1 MVEISY
7 ESDSNLDSSD
17 VIDDGVEKNGQNST
31 QSEQIH
37 RSSIIQL
44 DDKTIGLIAA
54 GEVVERPA
62 QVVKELLENSVDAG
76 STSLTIE
83 IERGGFDLISIS
95 DDGHGIP
102 ESELQLA
109 VTRHATSKLSDAK
122 DLAAIGTL
130 GFRGEALASIG
141 AVSQLRVASRPAG
154 KEGRSILVSDGEVG
168 NSEPEGMATG
178 TRIEVRNLFANQ
190 PARLAFQR
198 RAATETAKVVDVVV
212 SHALC
217 TPNVSY
223 RLTVDGRPILETP
236 KTEDMRDR
244 LYDLLGASSEK
255 MIELSASK
263 TDAEAPGEE
272 RWGGWISPPDIS
284 RGKSDDVHIIING
297 RPVASQPFLQ
307 SIRRGYHT
315 RLMVGRHPVAVLM
328 LELPADEVDVNVH
341 PTKREVR
348 LRNSWRVLE
357 RLERAIKHTLKQVAT
372 GEAPTRDFPLGAVD
386 GGKKQAPLPAP
397 SSSEIPTWAKPA
409 KRVESTVQTSF
420 YQGAKTEAKP
430 AEKPRP
436 TSTSPDLQETL
447 PGLEKTP
454 TAPALSSAERELHR
468 HSKAGESVSPL
479 DEPKAENNSEIVTD
493 VPQMEPL
500 AQFADSYILAQG
512 EGCLYV
518 VDQHALHER
527 VRYERLRN
535 SMANWGA
542 QPLIEPIILDFSA
555 VQKAV
560 VQASEGRL
568 EELGFQFQEV
578 DGEQTLTSVPAMLA
592 GDNRLQGFLID
603 LIAELQ
609 ESGVAGPLNVA
620 ENLADEIA
628 FMKSCRGAVKAN
640 QTLSIAEM
648 RRLLKDMET
657 IENPWACVHGRP
669 TVMKLDVN
677 TLDHHFGRHG

>member
-1 MVEISY
+1 MVGGMKMVISEEITPPTI
-7 ESDSNLDSSD
+7 
-17 VIDDGVEKNGQNST
+17 V
-31 QSEQIH
+31 
-37 RSSIIQL
+37 QL

-76 STSLTIE
+76 ATRVNLE
-83 IERGGFDLISIS
+83 IQRGGFDLISVT
-95 DDGHGIP
+95 DNGHGIP
-102 ESELQLA
+102 ESELTLA
-109 VTRHATSKLSDAK
+109 VTRHATSKLTDAS

-141 AVSQLRVASRPAG
+141 AVSHLKVASRP
-154 KEGRSILVSDGEVG
+154 KSSEGRAIIVEDGDVHKA
-168 NSEPEGMATG
+168 EPEGMAEG
-178 TRIEVRNLFANQ
+178 TKIEVRNLFANQ

-198 RAATETAKVVDVVV
+198 RAATETAQVVDVVV

-217 TPNVSY
+217 NPQVSF
-223 RLTVDGRPILETP
+223 RLTVDGRAILETP
-236 KTEDMRDR
+236 ETEDMRDR

-255 MIELSASK
+255 MIPLTCSDVDS
-263 TDAEAPGEE
+263 EAPGEE
-272 RWGGWISPPDIS
+272 RWRGWISPPDIS

-297 RPVASQPFLQ
+297 RPVAAQPFLQ
-307 SIRRGYHT
+307 SIKRGYHT
-315 RLMVGRHPVAVLM
+315 RLMVGRHPVVVLI
-328 LELPADEVDVNVH
+328 LDLPADEVDVNVH

-357 RLERAIKHTLKQVAT
+357 RLERSIKHTLKQVPT
-372 GEAPTRDFPLGAVD
+372 GEAPTREFPLGAVD
-386 GGKKQAPLPAP
+386 GGKKQDPLPTP
-397 SSSEIPTWAKPA
+397 SSSEVPSWAKPSET
-409 KRVESTVQTSF
+409 VEPTVQTSF
-420 YQGAKTEAKP
+420 YQGAKSDAKTE
-430 AEKPRP
+430 EKPRP
-436 TSTSPDLQETL
+436 TSSSPVLQETL
-447 PGLEKTP
+447 PGLEEAP

-479 DEPKAENNSEIVTD
+479 DEPEIESKPEVVTD
-493 VPQMEPL
+493 VPAMEPL

-542 QPLIEPIILDFSA
+542 QPLIEPISLDLSA
-555 VQKAV
+555 VQSSV
-560 VQASEGRL
+560 VEVSRDRL
-568 EELGFQFQEV
+568 GDLGFEFT
-578 DGEQTLTSVPAMLA
+578 DGDEKLSLTSVPVMLA
-592 GDNRLQGFLID
+592 GDSRLQGFLID

-609 ESGVAGPLNVA
+609 ESGADGPLNVA

-640 QTLSIAEM
+640 QVLSIAEM
-648 RRLLKDMET
+648 RRLLADMPT

>member
-1 MVEISY
+1 MVGGVTMVISEEITPPTI
-7 ESDSNLDSSD
+7 
-17 VIDDGVEKNGQNST
+17 V
-31 QSEQIH
+31 
-37 RSSIIQL
+37 QL

-76 STSLTIE
+76 ATRINIE
-83 IERGGFDLISIS
+83 IQRGGFDLISVT
-95 DDGHGIP
+95 DNGHGIP
-102 ESELQLA
+102 ESELILA
-109 VTRHATSKLSDAK
+109 VTRHATSKLTDAS

-141 AVSQLRVASRPAG
+141 AVSHLKVASRPESS
-154 KEGRSILVSDGEVG
+154 EGRAIVVEDGDVHAA
-168 NSEPEGMATG
+168 EPEGMANG
-178 TRIEVRNLFANQ
+178 TKIEVRNLFVNQ

-198 RAATETAKVVDVVV
+198 RAATETAQVVDVVV

-217 TPNVSY
+217 NPQVSF
-223 RLTVDGRPILETP
+223 RLTVDGRAILETP
-236 KTEDMRDR
+236 ETEDMRDR

-255 MIELSASK
+255 MISLTCSDV
-263 TDAEAPGEE
+263 DAEAPGEE
-272 RWGGWISPPDIS
+272 RWRGWISPPDIS

-297 RPVASQPFLQ
+297 RPVAAQPFLQ
-307 SIRRGYHT
+307 SIKRGYHT
-315 RLMVGRHPVAVLM
+315 RLMVGRHPVVVL
-328 LELPADEVDVNVH
+328 LLDLPTDEVDVNVH

-357 RLERAIKHTLKQVAT
+357 RLERAIKHTLKQVPT
-372 GEAPTRDFPLGAVD
+372 GEAPTREFPLGAVD
-386 GGKKQAPLPAP
+386 GGKKQAPVTTSVSSEAP
-397 SSSEIPTWAKPA
+397 SWANPPA
-409 KRVESTVQTSF
+409 RVEPTMQTSF
-420 YQGAKTEAKP
+420 YQGAKTDSKQAD
-430 AEKPRP
+430 KPRP
-436 TSTSPDLQETL
+436 TSSSPVLQETL
-447 PGLEKTP
+447 PGLEEAP
-454 TAPALSSAERELHR
+454 VSPALSSAERELHR
-468 HSKAGESVSPL
+468 HSKAGEAVSPL
-479 DEPKAENNSEIVTD
+479 DEPEIETKPEVVTD
-493 VPQMEPL
+493 VPVMEPL

-527 VRYERLRN
+527 IRYERLRN

-542 QPLIEPIILDFSA
+542 QPLIEPIHLDLSA
-555 VQKAV
+555 VQSSV
-560 VQASEGRL
+560 VEASRDRL
-568 EELGFQFQEV
+568 GELGFEFTEG
-578 DGEQTLTSVPAMLA
+578 GEKLALTSVPVMLA
-592 GDNRLQGFLID
+592 GDSRLQGFLID

-609 ESGVAGPLNVA
+609 ESGEAGPLNVA

-640 QTLSIAEM
+640 QVLSIAEM
-648 RRLLKDMET
+648 RRLLADMST

>member
-1 MVEISY
+1 MVGGVKMVISEEITPPTI
-7 ESDSNLDSSD
+7 
-17 VIDDGVEKNGQNST
+17 V
-31 QSEQIH
+31 
-37 RSSIIQL
+37 QL

-76 STSLTIE
+76 ATRVNIE
-83 IERGGFDLISIS
+83 IQRGGFDLISVT
-95 DDGHGIP
+95 DNGHGIP
-102 ESELQLA
+102 ESELILA
-109 VTRHATSKLSDAK
+109 VTRHATSKLTDAS

-141 AVSQLRVASRPAG
+141 AVSHLKVASRPESS
-154 KEGRSILVSDGEVG
+154 EGRAIVVEDGDVHQAK
-168 NSEPEGMATG
+168 PEGMANG
-178 TRIEVRNLFANQ
+178 TKIEVGNLFANQ

-198 RAATETAKVVDVVV
+198 RAATETAQVVDVVV

-217 TPNVSY
+217 NPQVSF

-236 KTEDMRDR
+236 ETEDMRDR

-255 MIELSASK
+255 MIPLTCSDVDS
-263 TDAEAPGEE
+263 EAPGEE
-272 RWGGWISPPDIS
+272 RWRGWISPPDIS

-297 RPVASQPFLQ
+297 RPVAAQPFLQ
-307 SIRRGYHT
+307 SIKRGYHT
-315 RLMVGRHPVAVLM
+315 RLMVGRHPVVVL
-328 LELPADEVDVNVH
+328 LLDLPPDEVDVNVH

-357 RLERAIKHTLKQVAT
+357 RLERAIKHTLKQVPT
-372 GEAPTRDFPLGAVD
+372 GEAPTREFPLGAVD
-386 GGKKQAPLPAP
+386 GGKEQAVAPTP
-397 SSSEIPTWAKPA
+397 SSSEIPSWAKP
-409 KRVESTVQTSF
+409 RVSSIANLANPTTQADSPAQTSF
-420 YQGAKTEAKP
+420 YQGAKSDSKQAD
-430 AEKPRP
+430 KPRP
-436 TSTSPDLQETL
+436 TSSSPVLQETL
-447 PGLEKTP
+447 PGLSDAP

-468 HSKAGESVSPL
+468 HSKAGEAVSPL
-479 DEPKAENNSEIVTD
+479 DEPEIETKPEVVTD
-493 VPQMEPL
+493 VPTMEPL

-542 QPLIEPIILDFSA
+542 QPLIEQISLDLSA
-555 VQKAV
+555 VQSSV
-560 VQASEGRL
+560 VEASRDRL
-568 EELGFQFQEV
+568 GELGFEFTEG
-578 DGEQTLTSVPAMLA
+578 GEKLALTSVPVMLA
-592 GDNRLQGFLID
+592 GDARLHGFLID
-603 LIAELQ
+603 LIVELQ
-609 ESGVAGPLNVA
+609 ESGEAGPLNVA

-640 QTLSIAEM
+640 QVLSIAEM
-648 RRLLKDMET
+648 RRLLADMST

>member
-1 MVEISY
+1 MVGGVKMVISEEITPPTI
-7 ESDSNLDSSD
+7 
-17 VIDDGVEKNGQNST
+17 V
-31 QSEQIH
+31 
-37 RSSIIQL
+37 QL

-76 STSLTIE
+76 ATRINIE
-83 IERGGFDLISIS
+83 IQRGGFDLISVT
-95 DDGHGIP
+95 DNGHGIP
-102 ESELQLA
+102 ESELILA
-109 VTRHATSKLSDAK
+109 VTRHATSKLTDAS

-141 AVSQLRVASRPAG
+141 AVSHLKVASRPESS
-154 KEGRSILVSDGEVG
+154 EGRAIVVEDGDVHQAK
-168 NSEPEGMATG
+168 PEGMANG
-178 TRIEVRNLFANQ
+178 TKIEVGNLFANQ

-198 RAATETAKVVDVVV
+198 RAATETAQVVDVVV

-217 TPNVSY
+217 NPQVSF

-236 KTEDMRDR
+236 ETEDMRDR

-255 MIELSASK
+255 MIPLTCSDVDS
-263 TDAEAPGEE
+263 EAPGEE
-272 RWGGWISPPDIS
+272 RWRGWISPPDIS

-297 RPVASQPFLQ
+297 RPVAAQPFLQ
-307 SIRRGYHT
+307 SIKRGYHT
-315 RLMVGRHPVAVLM
+315 RLMVGRHPVVVL
-328 LELPADEVDVNVH
+328 LLDLPPDEVDVNVH

-357 RLERAIKHTLKQVAT
+357 RLERAIKHTLKQVPT
-372 GEAPTRDFPLGAVD
+372 GEAPTREFPLGAVD
-386 GGKKQAPLPAP
+386 GGKEQAVAPTP
-397 SSSEIPTWAKPA
+397 SSSEIPSWAKPSVSSSA
-409 KRVESTVQTSF
+409 NLPNPPTQADSPAQTSF
-420 YQGAKTEAKP
+420 YQGAKSDSKQAD
-430 AEKPRP
+430 KPRP
-436 TSTSPDLQETL
+436 TSSSPVLQETL
-447 PGLEKTP
+447 PGLSDAP

-468 HSKAGESVSPL
+468 HSKAGEAVSPL
-479 DEPKAENNSEIVTD
+479 DEPEIETKPEVVTD
-493 VPQMEPL
+493 VPTMEPL

-542 QPLIEPIILDFSA
+542 QPLIEQIPLDLSA
-555 VQKAV
+555 VQSSV
-560 VQASEGRL
+560 VEASRDRL
-568 EELGFQFQEV
+568 GELGFEFTEG
-578 DGEQTLTSVPAMLA
+578 GEKLALTSVPVMLA
-592 GDNRLQGFLID
+592 GDARLHGFLID
-603 LIAELQ
+603 LIVELQ
-609 ESGVAGPLNVA
+609 ESGEAGPLNVA

-640 QTLSIAEM
+640 QVLSIAEM
-648 RRLLKDMET
+648 RRLLADMST

>member
-1 MVEISY
+1 MVGGVKMVISEEITPPTI
-7 ESDSNLDSSD
+7 
-17 VIDDGVEKNGQNST
+17 V
-31 QSEQIH
+31 
-37 RSSIIQL
+37 QL

-76 STSLTIE
+76 ATRINIE
-83 IERGGFDLISIS
+83 IQRGGFDLISVT
-95 DDGHGIP
+95 DNGHGIP
-102 ESELQLA
+102 ESELILA
-109 VTRHATSKLSDAK
+109 VTRHATSKLTDAS

-141 AVSQLRVASRPAG
+141 AVSHLKVASRPESS
-154 KEGRSILVSDGEVG
+154 EGRAIVVEDGDVHQAK
-168 NSEPEGMATG
+168 PEGMANG
-178 TRIEVRNLFANQ
+178 TKIEVGNLFANQ

-198 RAATETAKVVDVVV
+198 RAATETAQVVDVVV

-217 TPNVSY
+217 NPQVSF

-236 KTEDMRDR
+236 ETEDMRDR

-255 MIELSASK
+255 MIPLTCSDVDS
-263 TDAEAPGEE
+263 EAPGEE
-272 RWGGWISPPDIS
+272 RWRGWISPPDIS

-297 RPVASQPFLQ
+297 RPVAAQPFLQ
-307 SIRRGYHT
+307 SIKRGYHT
-315 RLMVGRHPVAVLM
+315 RLMVGRHPVVVL
-328 LELPADEVDVNVH
+328 LLDLPPDEVDVNVH

-357 RLERAIKHTLKQVAT
+357 RLERAIKHTLKQVPT
-372 GEAPTRDFPLGAVD
+372 GEAPTREFPLGAVD
-386 GGKKQAPLPAP
+386 GGKEQAVAPTP
-397 SSSEIPTWAKPA
+397 SSSEIPSWAKPSVSSSA
-409 KRVESTVQTSF
+409 NLPNPPTQADSPAQTSF
-420 YQGAKTEAKP
+420 YQGVKSDSKQAD
-430 AEKPRP
+430 KPRP
-436 TSTSPDLQETL
+436 TSSSPVLQETL
-447 PGLEKTP
+447 PGLSDAP

-468 HSKAGESVSPL
+468 HSKAGEAVSPL
-479 DEPKAENNSEIVTD
+479 DEPEIETKPEVVTD
-493 VPQMEPL
+493 VPTMEPL

-542 QPLIEPIILDFSA
+542 QPLIEQISLDLSA
-555 VQKAV
+555 VQSSV
-560 VQASEGRL
+560 VEASRDRL
-568 EELGFQFQEV
+568 GELGFEFTEG
-578 DGEQTLTSVPAMLA
+578 GEKLALTSVPVMLA
-592 GDNRLQGFLID
+592 GDARLHGFLID
-603 LIAELQ
+603 LIVELQ
-609 ESGVAGPLNVA
+609 ESGEAGPLNVA

-640 QTLSIAEM
+640 QVLSIAEM
-648 RRLLKDMET
+648 RRLLADMST

>member
-1 MVEISY
+1 MVISEEITPPTI
-7 ESDSNLDSSD
+7 
-17 VIDDGVEKNGQNST
+17 V
-31 QSEQIH
+31 
-37 RSSIIQL
+37 QL

-76 STSLTIE
+76 ATRVNLE
-83 IERGGFDLISIS
+83 IQRGGFDLISVT
-95 DDGHGIP
+95 DNGHGIP
-102 ESELQLA
+102 ESELTLA
-109 VTRHATSKLSDAK
+109 VTRHATSKLTDAS

-141 AVSQLRVASRPAG
+141 AVSHLKVASRP
-154 KEGRSILVSDGEVG
+154 KSSEGRAIIVEDGDVHKA
-168 NSEPEGMATG
+168 EPEGMAEG
-178 TRIEVRNLFANQ
+178 TKIEVRNLFANQ

-198 RAATETAKVVDVVV
+198 RAATETAQVVDVVV

-217 TPNVSY
+217 NPQVSF
-223 RLTVDGRPILETP
+223 RLTVDGRAILETP
-236 KTEDMRDR
+236 ETEDMRDR

-255 MIELSASK
+255 MIPLTCSDVDS
-263 TDAEAPGEE
+263 EAPGEE
-272 RWGGWISPPDIS
+272 RWRGWISPPDIS

-297 RPVASQPFLQ
+297 RPVAAQPFLQ
-307 SIRRGYHT
+307 SIKRGYHT
-315 RLMVGRHPVAVLM
+315 RLMVGRHPVVVLI
-328 LELPADEVDVNVH
+328 LDLPADEVDVNVH

-357 RLERAIKHTLKQVAT
+357 RLERSIKHTLKQVPT
-372 GEAPTRDFPLGAVD
+372 GEAPTREFPLGAVD
-386 GGKKQAPLPAP
+386 GGKKQDPLPTP
-397 SSSEIPTWAKPA
+397 SSSEVPSWAKPSET
-409 KRVESTVQTSF
+409 VEPTVQTSF
-420 YQGAKTEAKP
+420 YQGVKSDAKTE
-430 AEKPRP
+430 EKPRP
-436 TSTSPDLQETL
+436 TSSSPVLQETL
-447 PGLEKTP
+447 PGLEEAP

-479 DEPKAENNSEIVTD
+479 DEPEIESKPEVVTD
-493 VPQMEPL
+493 VPAMEPL

-542 QPLIEPIILDFSA
+542 QPLIEPISLDLSA
-555 VQKAV
+555 VQSSV
-560 VQASEGRL
+560 VEVSRDRL
-568 EELGFQFQEV
+568 GDLGFEFT
-578 DGEQTLTSVPAMLA
+578 DGDEKLSLTSVPVMLA
-592 GDNRLQGFLID
+592 GDSRLQGFLID

-609 ESGVAGPLNVA
+609 ESGEAGPLNVA

-640 QTLSIAEM
+640 QVLSIAEM
-648 RRLLKDMET
+648 RRLLADMPT

>member
-1 MVEISY
+1 MVGGMKMVISEEITPPTI
-7 ESDSNLDSSD
+7 
-17 VIDDGVEKNGQNST
+17 V
-31 QSEQIH
+31 
-37 RSSIIQL
+37 QL

-76 STSLTIE
+76 ATRVNLE
-83 IERGGFDLISIS
+83 IQRGGFDLISVT
-95 DDGHGIP
+95 DNGHGIP
-102 ESELQLA
+102 ESELTLA
-109 VTRHATSKLSDAK
+109 VTRHATSKLTDAS

-141 AVSQLRVASRPAG
+141 AVSHLKVASRP
-154 KEGRSILVSDGEVG
+154 KSSEGRAIIVEDGDVHKA
-168 NSEPEGMATG
+168 EPEGMAEG
-178 TRIEVRNLFANQ
+178 TKIEVRNLFANQ

-198 RAATETAKVVDVVV
+198 RAATETAQVVDVVV

-217 TPNVSY
+217 NPQVSF
-223 RLTVDGRPILETP
+223 RLTVDGRAILETP
-236 KTEDMRDR
+236 ETEDMRDR

-255 MIELSASK
+255 MIPLTCSDVDS
-263 TDAEAPGEE
+263 EAPGEE
-272 RWGGWISPPDIS
+272 RWRGWISPPDIS

-297 RPVASQPFLQ
+297 RPVAAQPFLQ
-307 SIRRGYHT
+307 SIKRGYHT
-315 RLMVGRHPVAVLM
+315 RLMVGRHPVVVLI
-328 LELPADEVDVNVH
+328 LDLPADEVDVNVH

-357 RLERAIKHTLKQVAT
+357 RLERSIKHTLKQVPT
-372 GEAPTRDFPLGAVD
+372 GEAPTREFPLGAVD
-386 GGKKQAPLPAP
+386 GGKKQDPLPTP
-397 SSSEIPTWAKPA
+397 SSSEVPSWAKPSET
-409 KRVESTVQTSF
+409 VEPTVQTSF
-420 YQGAKTEAKP
+420 YQGVKSDAKTE
-430 AEKPRP
+430 EKPRP
-436 TSTSPDLQETL
+436 TSSSPVLQETL
-447 PGLEKTP
+447 PGLEEAP

-479 DEPKAENNSEIVTD
+479 DEPEIESKPEVVTD
-493 VPQMEPL
+493 VPAMEPL

-542 QPLIEPIILDFSA
+542 QPLIEPISLDLSA
-555 VQKAV
+555 VQSSV
-560 VQASEGRL
+560 VEVSRDRL
-568 EELGFQFQEV
+568 GDLGFEFT
-578 DGEQTLTSVPAMLA
+578 DGDEKLSLTSVPVMLA
-592 GDNRLQGFLID
+592 GDSRLQGFLID

-609 ESGVAGPLNVA
+609 ESGEAGPLNVA

-640 QTLSIAEM
+640 QVLSIAEM
-648 RRLLKDMET
+648 RRLLADMPT

>member
-1 MVEISY
+1 MVGGMKMVISEEITPPTI
-7 ESDSNLDSSD
+7 
-17 VIDDGVEKNGQNST
+17 V
-31 QSEQIH
+31 
-37 RSSIIQL
+37 QL

-76 STSLTIE
+76 ATRVNLE
-83 IERGGFDLISIS
+83 IQRGGFDLISVT
-95 DDGHGIP
+95 DNGHGIP
-102 ESELQLA
+102 EYELTLA
-109 VTRHATSKLSDAK
+109 VTRHATSKLTDAS

-141 AVSQLRVASRPAG
+141 AVSHLKVASRP
-154 KEGRSILVSDGEVG
+154 KSSEGRAIIVEDGDVHKA
-168 NSEPEGMATG
+168 EPEGMAEG
-178 TRIEVRNLFANQ
+178 TKIEVRNLFANQ

-198 RAATETAKVVDVVV
+198 RAATETAQVVDVVV

-217 TPNVSY
+217 NPQVSF
-223 RLTVDGRPILETP
+223 RLTVDGRAILETP
-236 KTEDMRDR
+236 ETEDMRDR

-255 MIELSASK
+255 MIPLTCSDVDS
-263 TDAEAPGEE
+263 EAPGEE
-272 RWGGWISPPDIS
+272 RWRGWISPPDIS

-297 RPVASQPFLQ
+297 RPVAAQPFLQ
-307 SIRRGYHT
+307 SIKRGYHT
-315 RLMVGRHPVAVLM
+315 RLMVGRHPVVVLI
-328 LELPADEVDVNVH
+328 LDLPADEVDVNVH

-357 RLERAIKHTLKQVAT
+357 RLERSIKHTLKQVPT
-372 GEAPTRDFPLGAVD
+372 GEAPTREFPLGAVD
-386 GGKKQAPLPAP
+386 GGKKQDPLPTP
-397 SSSEIPTWAKPA
+397 SSSEVPSWAKPSET
-409 KRVESTVQTSF
+409 VEPTVQTSF
-420 YQGAKTEAKP
+420 YQGAKSDAKTE
-430 AEKPRP
+430 EKPRP
-436 TSTSPDLQETL
+436 TSSSPVLQETL
-447 PGLEKTP
+447 PGLEEAP

-479 DEPKAENNSEIVTD
+479 DEPEIESKPEVVTD
-493 VPQMEPL
+493 VPAMEPL

-542 QPLIEPIILDFSA
+542 QPLIEPISLDLSA
-555 VQKAV
+555 VQSSV
-560 VQASEGRL
+560 VEVSRDRL
-568 EELGFQFQEV
+568 GDLGFEFT
-578 DGEQTLTSVPAMLA
+578 DGDEKLSLTSVPVMLA
-592 GDNRLQGFLID
+592 GDSRLQGFLID

-609 ESGVAGPLNVA
+609 ESGADGPLNVA

-640 QTLSIAEM
+640 QVLSIAEM
-648 RRLLKDMET
+648 RRLLADMST

>member
-1 MVEISY
+1 MVGGMKMVISEEITPPTI
-7 ESDSNLDSSD
+7 
-17 VIDDGVEKNGQNST
+17 V
-31 QSEQIH
+31 
-37 RSSIIQL
+37 QL

-76 STSLTIE
+76 ATRINIE
-83 IERGGFDLISIS
+83 IQRGGFDLISVT
-95 DDGHGIP
+95 DNGHGIP
-102 ESELQLA
+102 ESELTLA
-109 VTRHATSKLSDAK
+109 VTRHATSKLTDAS

-141 AVSQLRVASRPAG
+141 AVSHLKVASRPESSEG
-154 KEGRSILVSDGEVG
+154 KAIIVEDGDVYPA
-168 NSEPEGMATG
+168 EPEGMANG
-178 TRIEVRNLFANQ
+178 TKIEVRNLFANQ

-198 RAATETAKVVDVVV
+198 RAATETAQVVDVVV

-217 TPNVSY
+217 NPQVSF
-223 RLTVDGRPILETP
+223 RLTVDGRAILETP
-236 KTEDMRDR
+236 ETEDMRDR

-255 MIELSASK
+255 MISLTCSDVDSA
-263 TDAEAPGEE
+263 APGEE
-272 RWGGWISPPDIS
+272 RWRGWISPPDIS

-297 RPVASQPFLQ
+297 RPVAAQPFLQ
-307 SIRRGYHT
+307 SIKRGYHT
-315 RLMVGRHPVAVLM
+315 RLMVGRHPVVVL
-328 LELPADEVDVNVH
+328 LLDLPAGEVDVNVH

-357 RLERAIKHTLKQVAT
+357 RLERAIKHTLKQVPT
-372 GEAPTRDFPLGAVD
+372 GEEPTQEFPLGAVD
-386 GGKKQAPLPAP
+386 GGKKQAPVTTSA
-397 SSSEIPTWAKPA
+397 SSEVPSWAKPTVP
-409 KRVESTVQTSF
+409 VEPIVQTSF
-420 YQGAKTEAKP
+420 YQGAKTDSKQAD
-430 AEKPRP
+430 KPRP
-436 TSTSPDLQETL
+436 TSSSPVLQETL
-447 PGLEKTP
+447 PGLEEAP
-454 TAPALSSAERELHR
+454 VSPALSSAERELHR
-468 HSKAGESVSPL
+468 HSKAGEAVSPL
-479 DEPKAENNSEIVTD
+479 DEPEIETKSEVVTD
-493 VPQMEPL
+493 VPVMEPL
-500 AQFADSYILAQG
+500 AQFANSYILAQG

-542 QPLIEPIILDFSA
+542 QPLIEPISLDLSA
-555 VQKAV
+555 VQSSV
-560 VQASEGRL
+560 VEASRDRL
-568 EELGFQFQEV
+568 GELGFEFTVGDEKLA
-578 DGEQTLTSVPAMLA
+578 LTSVPVMLA
-592 GDNRLQGFLID
+592 GDARLQGFLID

-609 ESGVAGPLNVA
+609 ESGEAGPLNVA

-640 QTLSIAEM
+640 QVLSIAEM
-648 RRLLKDMET
+648 RRLLADMST

>member
-1 MVEISY
+1 MVGGMKMVISEEITPPTI
-7 ESDSNLDSSD
+7 
-17 VIDDGVEKNGQNST
+17 V
-31 QSEQIH
+31 
-37 RSSIIQL
+37 QL

-76 STSLTIE
+76 AIRINIE
-83 IERGGFDLISIS
+83 IQRGGFDLISVT
-95 DDGHGIP
+95 DNGHGIP
-102 ESELQLA
+102 ESELTLA
-109 VTRHATSKLSDAK
+109 VTRHATSKLTDAS

-141 AVSQLRVASRPAG
+141 AVSHLKVASRPESSEG
-154 KEGRSILVSDGEVG
+154 KAIIVEDGDVYPA
-168 NSEPEGMATG
+168 EPEGMANG
-178 TRIEVRNLFANQ
+178 TKIEVRNLFANQ

-198 RAATETAKVVDVVV
+198 RAATETAQVVDVVV

-217 TPNVSY
+217 NPQVSF
-223 RLTVDGRPILETP
+223 RLTVDGRAILETP
-236 KTEDMRDR
+236 ETEDMRDR

-255 MIELSASK
+255 MISLTCSDVDSA
-263 TDAEAPGEE
+263 APGEE
-272 RWGGWISPPDIS
+272 RWRGWISPPDIS

-297 RPVASQPFLQ
+297 RPVAAQPFLQ
-307 SIRRGYHT
+307 SIKRGYHT
-315 RLMVGRHPVAVLM
+315 RLMVGRHPVVVL
-328 LELPADEVDVNVH
+328 LLDLPAGEVDVNVH

-357 RLERAIKHTLKQVAT
+357 RLERAIKHTLKQVPT
-372 GEAPTRDFPLGAVD
+372 GEEPTQEFPLGAVD
-386 GGKKQAPLPAP
+386 GGKKQAPVTTSA
-397 SSSEIPTWAKPA
+397 SSEVPSWAKPTVP
-409 KRVESTVQTSF
+409 VEPIVQTSF
-420 YQGAKTEAKP
+420 YQGAKTDSKQAD
-430 AEKPRP
+430 KPRP
-436 TSTSPDLQETL
+436 TSSSPVLQETL
-447 PGLEKTP
+447 PGLEEAP
-454 TAPALSSAERELHR
+454 VSPALSSAERELHR
-468 HSKAGESVSPL
+468 HSKAGEAVSPL
-479 DEPKAENNSEIVTD
+479 DEPEIETKSEVVTD
-493 VPQMEPL
+493 VPVMEPL
-500 AQFADSYILAQG
+500 AQFANSYILAQG

-542 QPLIEPIILDFSA
+542 QPLIEPISLDLSA
-555 VQKAV
+555 VQSSV
-560 VQASEGRL
+560 VEASRDRL
-568 EELGFQFQEV
+568 GELGFEFTVGDEKLA
-578 DGEQTLTSVPAMLA
+578 LTSVPVMLA
-592 GDNRLQGFLID
+592 GDARLQGFLID

-609 ESGVAGPLNVA
+609 ESGEAGPLNVA

-640 QTLSIAEM
+640 QVLSIAEM
-648 RRLLKDMET
+648 RRLLADMST

>member
-1 MVEISY
+1 MVGGMKMVISEEITPPTI
-7 ESDSNLDSSD
+7 
-17 VIDDGVEKNGQNST
+17 V
-31 QSEQIH
+31 
-37 RSSIIQL
+37 QL

-54 GEVVERPA
+54 GEVVERPS

-76 STSLTIE
+76 ATRVNLE
-83 IERGGFDLISIS
+83 IQRGGFDLISVT
-95 DDGHGIP
+95 DNGHGIP
-102 ESELQLA
+102 ESELTLA
-109 VTRHATSKLSDAK
+109 VTRHATSKLTDAS

-141 AVSQLRVASRPAG
+141 AVSHLKVASRP
-154 KEGRSILVSDGEVG
+154 KSSEGRAIIVEDGDVHKA
-168 NSEPEGMATG
+168 EPEGMAEG
-178 TRIEVRNLFANQ
+178 TKIEVRNLFANQ

-198 RAATETAKVVDVVV
+198 RAATETAQVVDVVV

-217 TPNVSY
+217 NPQVSF
-223 RLTVDGRPILETP
+223 RLTVDGRAILETP
-236 KTEDMRDR
+236 ETEDMRDR

-255 MIELSASK
+255 MIPLTCSDVDS
-263 TDAEAPGEE
+263 EAPGEE
-272 RWGGWISPPDIS
+272 RWRGWISPPDIS

-297 RPVASQPFLQ
+297 RPVAAQPFLQ
-307 SIRRGYHT
+307 SIKRGYHT
-315 RLMVGRHPVAVLM
+315 RLMVGRHPVVVLI
-328 LELPADEVDVNVH
+328 LDLPADEVDVNVH

-357 RLERAIKHTLKQVAT
+357 RLERSIKHTLKQVPT
-372 GEAPTRDFPLGAVD
+372 GEAPTREFPLGAVD
-386 GGKKQAPLPAP
+386 GGKKQDPLPTP
-397 SSSEIPTWAKPA
+397 SSSEVPSWAKPSET
-409 KRVESTVQTSF
+409 VEPTVQTSF
-420 YQGAKTEAKP
+420 YQGVKSDAKTE
-430 AEKPRP
+430 EKPRP
-436 TSTSPDLQETL
+436 TSSSPVLQETL
-447 PGLEKTP
+447 PGLEEAP

-479 DEPKAENNSEIVTD
+479 DEPEIESKPEVVTD
-493 VPQMEPL
+493 VPAMEPL

-542 QPLIEPIILDFSA
+542 QPLIEPISLDLSA
-555 VQKAV
+555 VQSSV
-560 VQASEGRL
+560 VEVSRDRL
-568 EELGFQFQEV
+568 GDLGFEFT
-578 DGEQTLTSVPAMLA
+578 DGDEKLSLTSVPVMLA
-592 GDNRLQGFLID
+592 GDSRLQGFLID

-609 ESGVAGPLNVA
+609 ESGEAGPLNVA

-640 QTLSIAEM
+640 QVLSIAEM
-648 RRLLKDMET
+648 RRLLADMPT

>member
-1 MVEISY
+1 MVGGMKMVISEEITPPTI
-7 ESDSNLDSSD
+7 
-17 VIDDGVEKNGQNST
+17 V
-31 QSEQIH
+31 
-37 RSSIIQL
+37 QL

-76 STSLTIE
+76 ATRINIE
-83 IERGGFDLISIS
+83 IQRGGFDLISVT
-95 DDGHGIP
+95 DNGHGIP
-102 ESELQLA
+102 ESELTLA
-109 VTRHATSKLSDAK
+109 VTRHATSKLTDAS

-141 AVSQLRVASRPAG
+141 AVSHLKVASRPESSEG
-154 KEGRSILVSDGEVG
+154 KAIIVEDGDVYPA
-168 NSEPEGMATG
+168 EPEGMANG
-178 TRIEVRNLFANQ
+178 TKIEVRNLFANQ

-198 RAATETAKVVDVVV
+198 RAATETAQVVDVVV

-217 TPNVSY
+217 NPQVSF
-223 RLTVDGRPILETP
+223 RLTVDGRAILETP
-236 KTEDMRDR
+236 ETEDMRDR

-255 MIELSASK
+255 MITLTCSDVDSA
-263 TDAEAPGEE
+263 APGEE
-272 RWGGWISPPDIS
+272 RWRGWISPPDIS

-297 RPVASQPFLQ
+297 RPVAAQPFLQ
-307 SIRRGYHT
+307 SIKRGYHT
-315 RLMVGRHPVAVLM
+315 RLMVGRHPVVVL
-328 LELPADEVDVNVH
+328 LLDLPAGEVDVNVH

-357 RLERAIKHTLKQVAT
+357 RLERAIKHTLKQVPT
-372 GEAPTRDFPLGAVD
+372 GEEPTQEFPLGAVD
-386 GGKKQAPLPAP
+386 GGKKQAPVTTSA
-397 SSSEIPTWAKPA
+397 SSEVPSWAKPTVP
-409 KRVESTVQTSF
+409 VEPIVQTSF
-420 YQGAKTEAKP
+420 YQGAKTDSKQAD
-430 AEKPRP
+430 KPRP
-436 TSTSPDLQETL
+436 TSSSPVLQETL
-447 PGLEKTP
+447 PGLEEAP
-454 TAPALSSAERELHR
+454 VSPALSSAERELHR
-468 HSKAGESVSPL
+468 HSKAGEAVSPL
-479 DEPKAENNSEIVTD
+479 DEPEIETKSEVVTD
-493 VPQMEPL
+493 VPVMEPL
-500 AQFADSYILAQG
+500 AQFANSYILAQG

-542 QPLIEPIILDFSA
+542 QPLIEPISLDLSA
-555 VQKAV
+555 VQSSV
-560 VQASEGRL
+560 VEASRDRL
-568 EELGFQFQEV
+568 GELGFEFTVGDEKLA
-578 DGEQTLTSVPAMLA
+578 LTSVPVMLA
-592 GDNRLQGFLID
+592 GDARLQGFLID

-609 ESGVAGPLNVA
+609 ESGEAGPLNVA

-640 QTLSIAEM
+640 QVLSIAEM
-648 RRLLKDMET
+648 RRLLADMST

>member
-1 MVEISY
+1 MVGGMKMVISEEITPPTI
-7 ESDSNLDSSD
+7 
-17 VIDDGVEKNGQNST
+17 V
-31 QSEQIH
+31 
-37 RSSIIQL
+37 QL

-76 STSLTIE
+76 ATRVNLE
-83 IERGGFDLISIS
+83 IQRGGFDLISVT
-95 DDGHGIP
+95 DNGHGIP
-102 ESELQLA
+102 ESELTLA
-109 VTRHATSKLSDAK
+109 VTRHATSKLTDAS

-141 AVSQLRVASRPAG
+141 AVSHLKVASRP
-154 KEGRSILVSDGEVG
+154 KSSEGRAIIVEDGDVHKA
-168 NSEPEGMATG
+168 EPEGMAEG
-178 TRIEVRNLFANQ
+178 TKIEVRNLFANQ

-198 RAATETAKVVDVVV
+198 RAATETAQVVDVVV

-217 TPNVSY
+217 NPQVSF
-223 RLTVDGRPILETP
+223 RLTVDGRAILETP
-236 KTEDMRDR
+236 ETEDMRDR

-255 MIELSASK
+255 MIPLTCSDVDS
-263 TDAEAPGEE
+263 EAPGEE
-272 RWGGWISPPDIS
+272 RWRGWISPPDIS

-297 RPVASQPFLQ
+297 RPVAAQPFLQ
-307 SIRRGYHT
+307 SIKRGYHT
-315 RLMVGRHPVAVLM
+315 RLMVGRHPVVVL
-328 LELPADEVDVNVH
+328 LLDLPADEVDVNVH

-357 RLERAIKHTLKQVAT
+357 RLERAIKHTLKQVPT
-372 GEAPTRDFPLGAVD
+372 GEAPTREFPLGAVD
-386 GGKKQAPLPAP
+386 GGKKQDPLPKP
-397 SSSEIPTWAKPA
+397 SSSEVPSWAKPST
-409 KRVESTVQTSF
+409 KVEPMVQTSF
-420 YQGAKTEAKP
+420 YQGAKSDAKP
-430 AEKPRP
+430 EEKPRP
-436 TSTSPDLQETL
+436 TSSSPVLQETL
-447 PGLEKTP
+447 PGLEDTP

-479 DEPKAENNSEIVTD
+479 DEPEIESKPEVVTD
-493 VPQMEPL
+493 VPAMEPL

-542 QPLIEPIILDFSA
+542 QPLIEPISLDLSA
-555 VQKAV
+555 VQSSV
-560 VQASEGRL
+560 VEVSRERL
-568 EELGFQFQEV
+568 GGLGFEFT
-578 DGEQTLTSVPAMLA
+578 DGDEKLSLTSVPVMLA
-592 GDNRLQGFLID
+592 GDSRLQGFLID

-609 ESGVAGPLNVA
+609 ESGEVGPLNVA

-640 QTLSIAEM
+640 QVLSIAEM
-648 RRLLKDMET
+648 RRLLADMST

>member
-1 MVEISY
+1 MVGGMKMVISEEITPPTI
-7 ESDSNLDSSD
+7 
-17 VIDDGVEKNGQNST
+17 V
-31 QSEQIH
+31 
-37 RSSIIQL
+37 QL

-76 STSLTIE
+76 ATRVNLE
-83 IERGGFDLISIS
+83 IQRGGFDLISVT
-95 DDGHGIP
+95 DNGHGIP
-102 ESELQLA
+102 EYELTLA
-109 VTRHATSKLSDAK
+109 VTRHATSKLTDAS

-141 AVSQLRVASRPAG
+141 AVSHLKVASRP
-154 KEGRSILVSDGEVG
+154 KSSEGRAIIVEDGDVHKA
-168 NSEPEGMATG
+168 EPEGMAEG
-178 TRIEVRNLFANQ
+178 TKIEVRNLFANQ

-198 RAATETAKVVDVVV
+198 RAATETAQVVDVVV

-217 TPNVSY
+217 NPQVSF
-223 RLTVDGRPILETP
+223 RLTVDGRAILETP
-236 KTEDMRDR
+236 ETEDMRDR

-255 MIELSASK
+255 MIPLTCSDVDS
-263 TDAEAPGEE
+263 EAPGEE
-272 RWGGWISPPDIS
+272 RWRGWISPPDIS

-297 RPVASQPFLQ
+297 RPVAAQPFLQ
-307 SIRRGYHT
+307 SIKRGYHT
-315 RLMVGRHPVAVLM
+315 RLMVGRHPVVVLI
-328 LELPADEVDVNVH
+328 LDLPADEVDVNVH

-357 RLERAIKHTLKQVAT
+357 RLERSIKHTLKQVPT
-372 GEAPTRDFPLGAVD
+372 GEAPTREFPLGAVD
-386 GGKKQAPLPAP
+386 GGKKQDPLPTP
-397 SSSEIPTWAKPA
+397 SSSEVPSWAKPSET
-409 KRVESTVQTSF
+409 VEPTVQTSF
-420 YQGAKTEAKP
+420 YQGAKSDAKTE
-430 AEKPRP
+430 EKPRP
-436 TSTSPDLQETL
+436 TSSSPVLQETL
-447 PGLEKTP
+447 PGLEEAP

-479 DEPKAENNSEIVTD
+479 DEPEIESKPEVVTD
-493 VPQMEPL
+493 VPAMEPL

-542 QPLIEPIILDFSA
+542 QPLIEPISLDLSA
-555 VQKAV
+555 VQSSV
-560 VQASEGRL
+560 VEVSRDRL
-568 EELGFQFQEV
+568 GDLGFEFT
-578 DGEQTLTSVPAMLA
+578 DGDEKLSLTSVPVMLA
-592 GDNRLQGFLID
+592 GDSRLQEFLID

-609 ESGVAGPLNVA
+609 ESGADGPLNVA

-640 QTLSIAEM
+640 QVLSIAEM
-648 RRLLKDMET
+648 RRLLADMST

>member
-1 MVEISY
+1 MVGGMKMVISEEITPPTI
-7 ESDSNLDSSD
+7 
-17 VIDDGVEKNGQNST
+17 V
-31 QSEQIH
+31 
-37 RSSIIQL
+37 QL

-76 STSLTIE
+76 ATRVNLE
-83 IERGGFDLISIS
+83 IQRGGFDLISVT
-95 DDGHGIP
+95 DNGHGIP
-102 ESELQLA
+102 ESELTLA
-109 VTRHATSKLSDAK
+109 VTRHATSKLTDAS

-141 AVSQLRVASRPAG
+141 AVSHLKVASRP
-154 KEGRSILVSDGEVG
+154 KSSEGRAIIVEDGDVHKA
-168 NSEPEGMATG
+168 EPEGMAEG
-178 TRIEVRNLFANQ
+178 TKIEVRNLFANQ

-198 RAATETAKVVDVVV
+198 RAATETAQVVDVVV

-217 TPNVSY
+217 NPQVSF
-223 RLTVDGRPILETP
+223 RLTVDGRAILETP
-236 KTEDMRDR
+236 ETEDMRDR

-255 MIELSASK
+255 MIPLTCSDVDS
-263 TDAEAPGEE
+263 EAPGEE
-272 RWGGWISPPDIS
+272 RWRGWISPPDIS

-297 RPVASQPFLQ
+297 RPVAAQPFLQ
-307 SIRRGYHT
+307 SIKRGYHT
-315 RLMVGRHPVAVLM
+315 RLMVGRHPVVVL
-328 LELPADEVDVNVH
+328 LLDLPADEVDVNVH

-357 RLERAIKHTLKQVAT
+357 RLERAIKHTLKQVPT
-372 GEAPTRDFPLGAVD
+372 GEAPTREFPLGAVD
-386 GGKKQAPLPAP
+386 GGKKQDPLPTP
-397 SSSEIPTWAKPA
+397 SSSEVPSWAKPSET
-409 KRVESTVQTSF
+409 VEPTVQTSF
-420 YQGAKTEAKP
+420 YQGAKSDAKTE
-430 AEKPRP
+430 EKPRP
-436 TSTSPDLQETL
+436 TSSSPVLQETL
-447 PGLEKTP
+447 PGLEDAP

-479 DEPKAENNSEIVTD
+479 DEPEIESKPEVVTD
-493 VPQMEPL
+493 VPAMEPL

-542 QPLIEPIILDFSA
+542 QPLIEPISLDLSA
-555 VQKAV
+555 VQSSV
-560 VQASEGRL
+560 VEVSRDRL
-568 EELGFQFQEV
+568 GDLGFEFT
-578 DGEQTLTSVPAMLA
+578 DGDEKLSLTSVPVMLA
-592 GDNRLQGFLID
+592 GDSRLQGFLID

-609 ESGVAGPLNVA
+609 ESGEVGPLNVA

-640 QTLSIAEM
+640 QVLSIAEM
-648 RRLLKDMET
+648 RRLLADMST

>member
-1 MVEISY
+1 MVGGMKMVISEEITPPTI
-7 ESDSNLDSSD
+7 
-17 VIDDGVEKNGQNST
+17 V
-31 QSEQIH
+31 
-37 RSSIIQL
+37 QL

-76 STSLTIE
+76 ATRVNLE
-83 IERGGFDLISIS
+83 IQRGGFDLISVT
-95 DDGHGIP
+95 DNGHGIP
-102 ESELQLA
+102 ESELTLA
-109 VTRHATSKLSDAK
+109 VTRHATSKLTDAS

-141 AVSQLRVASRPAG
+141 AVSHLKVARP
-154 KEGRSILVSDGEVG
+154 KSSEGRAIIVEDGDVHKA
-168 NSEPEGMATG
+168 EPEGMAEG
-178 TRIEVRNLFANQ
+178 TKIEVRNLFANQ

-198 RAATETAKVVDVVV
+198 RAATETAQVVDVVV

-217 TPNVSY
+217 NPQVSF
-223 RLTVDGRPILETP
+223 RLTVDGRAILETP
-236 KTEDMRDR
+236 ETEDMRDR

-255 MIELSASK
+255 MIPLTCSDVDS
-263 TDAEAPGEE
+263 EAPGEE
-272 RWGGWISPPDIS
+272 RWRGWISPPDIS

-297 RPVASQPFLQ
+297 RPVAAQPFLQ
-307 SIRRGYHT
+307 SIKRGYHT
-315 RLMVGRHPVAVLM
+315 RLMVGRHPVVVLI
-328 LELPADEVDVNVH
+328 LDLPADEVDVNVH

-357 RLERAIKHTLKQVAT
+357 RLERSIKHTLKQVPT
-372 GEAPTRDFPLGAVD
+372 GEAPTREFPLGAVD
-386 GGKKQAPLPAP
+386 GGKKQDPLPTP
-397 SSSEIPTWAKPA
+397 SSSEVPSWAKPSET
-409 KRVESTVQTSF
+409 VEPTVQTSF
-420 YQGAKTEAKP
+420 YQGVKSDAKTE
-430 AEKPRP
+430 EKPRP
-436 TSTSPDLQETL
+436 TSSSPVLQETL
-447 PGLEKTP
+447 PGLEEAP

-479 DEPKAENNSEIVTD
+479 DEPEIESKPEVVTD
-493 VPQMEPL
+493 VPAMEPL

-542 QPLIEPIILDFSA
+542 QPLIEPISLDLSA
-555 VQKAV
+555 VQSSV
-560 VQASEGRL
+560 VEVSRDRL
-568 EELGFQFQEV
+568 GDLGFEFT
-578 DGEQTLTSVPAMLA
+578 DGDEKLSLTSVPVMLA
-592 GDNRLQGFLID
+592 GDSRLQGFLID

-609 ESGVAGPLNVA
+609 ESGEAGPLNVA

-640 QTLSIAEM
+640 QVLSIAEM
-648 RRLLKDMET
+648 RRLLADMPT

>member
-1 MVEISY
+1 MVGGMKMVISEEITPPTI
-7 ESDSNLDSSD
+7 
-17 VIDDGVEKNGQNST
+17 V
-31 QSEQIH
+31 
-37 RSSIIQL
+37 QL

-76 STSLTIE
+76 ATRVNLE
-83 IERGGFDLISIS
+83 IQRGGFDLISVT
-95 DDGHGIP
+95 DNGHGIP
-102 ESELQLA
+102 ESELTLA
-109 VTRHATSKLSDAK
+109 VTRHATSKLTDAS

-141 AVSQLRVASRPAG
+141 AVSHLKVASRP
-154 KEGRSILVSDGEVG
+154 KSSEGRAIIVEDGDVHKA
-168 NSEPEGMATG
+168 EPEGMAEG
-178 TRIEVRNLFANQ
+178 TKIEVRNLFANQ

-198 RAATETAKVVDVVV
+198 RAATETAQVVDVVV

-217 TPNVSY
+217 NPQVSF
-223 RLTVDGRPILETP
+223 RLTVDGRAILETP
-236 KTEDMRDR
+236 ETEDMRDR

-255 MIELSASK
+255 MIPLTCSDVDS
-263 TDAEAPGEE
+263 EAPGEE
-272 RWGGWISPPDIS
+272 RWRGWISPPDIS

-297 RPVASQPFLQ
+297 RPVAAQPFLQ
-307 SIRRGYHT
+307 SIKRGYHT
-315 RLMVGRHPVAVLM
+315 RLMVGRHPVVVLI
-328 LELPADEVDVNVH
+328 LDLPADEVDVNVH

-357 RLERAIKHTLKQVAT
+357 RLERSIKHTLKQVPT
-372 GEAPTRDFPLGAVD
+372 GEAPTREFPLGAVD
-386 GGKKQAPLPAP
+386 GGKKQDPLPTP
-397 SSSEIPTWAKPA
+397 SSSEVPSWAKPSET
-409 KRVESTVQTSF
+409 VEPTVQTSF
-420 YQGAKTEAKP
+420 YQGAKSDAKTE
-430 AEKPRP
+430 EKPRP
-436 TSTSPDLQETL
+436 TSSSPVLQETL
-447 PGLEKTP
+447 PGLEDAP

-479 DEPKAENNSEIVTD
+479 DEPEIESKPEVVTD
-493 VPQMEPL
+493 VPAMEPL

-542 QPLIEPIILDFSA
+542 QPLIEPISLDLSA
-555 VQKAV
+555 VQSSV
-560 VQASEGRL
+560 VEVSRDRL
-568 EELGFQFQEV
+568 GDLGFEFT
-578 DGEQTLTSVPAMLA
+578 DGDEKLSLTSVPVMLA
-592 GDNRLQGFLID
+592 GDSRLQGFLID

-609 ESGVAGPLNVA
+609 ESGADGPLNVA

-640 QTLSIAEM
+640 QVLSIAEM
-648 RRLLKDMET
+648 RRLLADMPT

>member
-1 MVEISY
+1 MVGGVKMVISEEITPPTI
-7 ESDSNLDSSD
+7 
-17 VIDDGVEKNGQNST
+17 V
-31 QSEQIH
+31 
-37 RSSIIQL
+37 QL

-76 STSLTIE
+76 ATRVNIE
-83 IERGGFDLISIS
+83 IQRGGFDLISVT
-95 DDGHGIP
+95 DNGHGIP
-102 ESELQLA
+102 ESELILA
-109 VTRHATSKLSDAK
+109 VTRHATSKLTDAS

-141 AVSQLRVASRPAG
+141 AVSHLKVASRPESS
-154 KEGRSILVSDGEVG
+154 EGRAIVVEDGDVHEAK
-168 NSEPEGMATG
+168 PEGMAEG
-178 TRIEVRNLFANQ
+178 TKIEVGNLFANQ

-198 RAATETAKVVDVVV
+198 RAATETAQVVDVVV

-217 TPNVSY
+217 NPQVSF

-236 KTEDMRDR
+236 ETEDMRDR

-255 MIELSASK
+255 MIPLTCSDVDS
-263 TDAEAPGEE
+263 EAPGEE
-272 RWGGWISPPDIS
+272 RWRGWISPPDIS

-297 RPVASQPFLQ
+297 RPVAAQPFLQ
-307 SIRRGYHT
+307 SIKRGYHT
-315 RLMVGRHPVAVLM
+315 RLMVGRHPVVVL
-328 LELPADEVDVNVH
+328 LLDLPTDEVDVNVH

-357 RLERAIKHTLKQVAT
+357 RLERAIKHTLKQVPT
-372 GEAPTRDFPLGAVD
+372 GEAPTREFPLGAVD
-386 GGKKQAPLPAP
+386 GGEEQVTVTTPV
-397 SSSEIPTWAKPA
+397 SSEVPSWAKPSGSRA
-409 KRVESTVQTSF
+409 SANLPNPSAQADSKQQTSF
-420 YQGAKTEAKP
+420 YQGVKSDSKQVD
-430 AEKPRP
+430 KPRP
-436 TSTSPDLQETL
+436 TSSSPVLQETL
-447 PGLEKTP
+447 PGLEEAP
-454 TAPALSSAERELHR
+454 VSPALSSAERELHR
-468 HSKAGESVSPL
+468 HSKAGEAVSPL
-479 DEPKAENNSEIVTD
+479 DEPEIETKPEVVTD
-493 VPQMEPL
+493 VPTMEPL

-535 SMANWGA
+535 SMANWGS
-542 QPLIEPIILDFSA
+542 QPLIEQISLDLSA
-555 VQKAV
+555 VQSSV
-560 VQASEGRL
+560 VEASRDRL
-568 EELGFQFQEV
+568 CELGFEFTEG
-578 DGEQTLTSVPAMLA
+578 GEKLALTSVPVMLA
-592 GDNRLQGFLID
+592 GDARLHGFLID
-603 LIAELQ
+603 LIVELQ
-609 ESGVAGPLNVA
+609 ESGEVGPLNVA

-640 QTLSIAEM
+640 QVLSIAEM
-648 RRLLKDMET
+648 RRLLADMST

>member
-1 MVEISY
+1 MVGGVKMVISEEITPPTI
-7 ESDSNLDSSD
+7 
-17 VIDDGVEKNGQNST
+17 V
-31 QSEQIH
+31 
-37 RSSIIQL
+37 QL

-76 STSLTIE
+76 ATRVNIE
-83 IERGGFDLISIS
+83 IQRGGFDLISVT
-95 DDGHGIP
+95 DNGHGIP
-102 ESELQLA
+102 ESELILA
-109 VTRHATSKLSDAK
+109 VTRHATSKLTDAS

-141 AVSQLRVASRPAG
+141 AVSHLKVASRPESS
-154 KEGRSILVSDGEVG
+154 EGRAIVVEDGDVHEAK
-168 NSEPEGMATG
+168 PEGMAEG
-178 TRIEVRNLFANQ
+178 TKIEVGNLFANQ

-198 RAATETAKVVDVVV
+198 RAATETAQVVDVVV

-217 TPNVSY
+217 NPQVSF

-236 KTEDMRDR
+236 ETEDMRDR

-255 MIELSASK
+255 MIPLTCSDVDS
-263 TDAEAPGEE
+263 EAPGEE
-272 RWGGWISPPDIS
+272 RWRGWISPPDIS

-297 RPVASQPFLQ
+297 RPVAAQPFLQ
-307 SIRRGYHT
+307 SIKRGYHT
-315 RLMVGRHPVAVLM
+315 RLMVGRHPVVVL
-328 LELPADEVDVNVH
+328 LLDLPTDEVDVNVH

-357 RLERAIKHTLKQVAT
+357 RLERAIKHTLKQVPT
-372 GEAPTRDFPLGAVD
+372 GEEPTQEFPLGAVD
-386 GGKKQAPLPAP
+386 GGKKQAPVTTSA
-397 SSSEIPTWAKPA
+397 SSEVPSWAKPTVP
-409 KRVESTVQTSF
+409 VEPIVQTSF
-420 YQGAKTEAKP
+420 YQGAKTDSKQAD
-430 AEKPRP
+430 KPRP
-436 TSTSPDLQETL
+436 TSSSPVLQETL
-447 PGLEKTP
+447 PGLEEAP
-454 TAPALSSAERELHR
+454 VSPALSSAERELHR
-468 HSKAGESVSPL
+468 HSKAGEAVSPL
-479 DEPKAENNSEIVTD
+479 DEPEIETKSEVVTD
-493 VPQMEPL
+493 VPVMEPL
-500 AQFADSYILAQG
+500 AQFANSYILAQG

-542 QPLIEPIILDFSA
+542 QPLIEPISLDLSA
-555 VQKAV
+555 VQSSV
-560 VQASEGRL
+560 VEASRDRL
-568 EELGFQFQEV
+568 GELGFEFTVGDEKLA
-578 DGEQTLTSVPAMLA
+578 LTSVPVMLA
-592 GDNRLQGFLID
+592 GDARLQGFLID

-609 ESGVAGPLNVA
+609 ESGEAGPLNVA

-640 QTLSIAEM
+640 QVLSIAEM
-648 RRLLKDMET
+648 RRLLADMST

>member
-1 MVEISY
+1 MVGGMKMVISEEITPPTI
-7 ESDSNLDSSD
+7 
-17 VIDDGVEKNGQNST
+17 V
-31 QSEQIH
+31 
-37 RSSIIQL
+37 QL

-76 STSLTIE
+76 ATRINIE
-83 IERGGFDLISIS
+83 IQRGGFDLISVT
-95 DDGHGIP
+95 DNGHGIP
-102 ESELQLA
+102 ESELTLA
-109 VTRHATSKLSDAK
+109 VTRHATSKLTDAS

-141 AVSQLRVASRPAG
+141 AVSHLKVASRPESSEG
-154 KEGRSILVSDGEVG
+154 KAIIVEDGDVYPA
-168 NSEPEGMATG
+168 EPEGMANG
-178 TRIEVRNLFANQ
+178 TKIEVRNLFANQ

-198 RAATETAKVVDVVV
+198 RAATETAQVVDVVV

-217 TPNVSY
+217 NPQVSF
-223 RLTVDGRPILETP
+223 RLTVDGRAILETP
-236 KTEDMRDR
+236 ETEDMRDR

-255 MIELSASK
+255 MITLTCSDVDSA
-263 TDAEAPGEE
+263 APGEE
-272 RWGGWISPPDIS
+272 RWRGWISPPDIS

-297 RPVASQPFLQ
+297 RPVAAQPFLQ
-307 SIRRGYHT
+307 SIKRGYHT
-315 RLMVGRHPVAVLM
+315 RLMVGRHPVVVL
-328 LELPADEVDVNVH
+328 LLDLPAGEVDVNVH

-357 RLERAIKHTLKQVAT
+357 RLERAIKHTLKQVPT
-372 GEAPTRDFPLGAVD
+372 GEEPTQEFPLGAVD
-386 GGKKQAPLPAP
+386 GGKKQAPVTTSA
-397 SSSEIPTWAKPA
+397 SSEVPSWAQPTVP
-409 KRVESTVQTSF
+409 VEPIVQTSF
-420 YQGAKTEAKP
+420 YQGAKTDSKQAD
-430 AEKPRP
+430 KPRP
-436 TSTSPDLQETL
+436 TSSSPVLQETL
-447 PGLEKTP
+447 PGLEEAP
-454 TAPALSSAERELHR
+454 VSPALSSAERELHR
-468 HSKAGESVSPL
+468 HSKAGEAVSPL
-479 DEPKAENNSEIVTD
+479 DEPEIETKSEVVTD
-493 VPQMEPL
+493 VPVMEPL
-500 AQFADSYILAQG
+500 AQFANSYILAQG

-542 QPLIEPIILDFSA
+542 QPLIEAISLDLSA
-555 VQKAV
+555 VQSSV
-560 VQASEGRL
+560 VEASRDRL
-568 EELGFQFQEV
+568 GELGFEFTVGDEKLA
-578 DGEQTLTSVPAMLA
+578 LTSVPVMLA
-592 GDNRLQGFLID
+592 GDARLQGFLID

-609 ESGVAGPLNVA
+609 ESGEAGPLNVA

-640 QTLSIAEM
+640 QVLSIAEM
-648 RRLLKDMET
+648 RRLLADMST

>member
-1 MVEISY
+1 MVGGMKMVISEEITPPTI
-7 ESDSNLDSSD
+7 
-17 VIDDGVEKNGQNST
+17 V
-31 QSEQIH
+31 
-37 RSSIIQL
+37 QL

-76 STSLTIE
+76 ATRVNLE
-83 IERGGFDLISIS
+83 IQRGGFDLISVT
-95 DDGHGIP
+95 DNGHGIP
-102 ESELQLA
+102 ESELTLA
-109 VTRHATSKLSDAK
+109 VTRHATSKLTDAS

-141 AVSQLRVASRPAG
+141 AVSHLKVASRP
-154 KEGRSILVSDGEVG
+154 KSSEGRAIIVEDGDVHKA
-168 NSEPEGMATG
+168 EPEGMAEG
-178 TRIEVRNLFANQ
+178 TKIEVRNLFANQ

-198 RAATETAKVVDVVV
+198 RAATETAQVVDVVV

-217 TPNVSY
+217 NPQVSF
-223 RLTVDGRPILETP
+223 RLTVDGRAILETP
-236 KTEDMRDR
+236 ETEDMRDR

-255 MIELSASK
+255 MIPLTCSDVDS
-263 TDAEAPGEE
+263 EAPGEE
-272 RWGGWISPPDIS
+272 RWRGWISPPDIS

-297 RPVASQPFLQ
+297 RPVAAQPFLQ
-307 SIRRGYHT
+307 SIKRGYHT
-315 RLMVGRHPVAVLM
+315 RLMVGRHPVVVLI
-328 LELPADEVDVNVH
+328 LDLPADEVDVNVH

-357 RLERAIKHTLKQVAT
+357 RLERSIKHTLKQVPT
-372 GEAPTRDFPLGAVD
+372 GEAPTREFPLGAVD
-386 GGKKQAPLPAP
+386 GGKKQDPLPTP
-397 SSSEIPTWAKPA
+397 SSSEVPSWAKPSET
-409 KRVESTVQTSF
+409 VEPTVQTSF
-420 YQGAKTEAKP
+420 YQGAKSDAKTE
-430 AEKPRP
+430 EKPRP
-436 TSTSPDLQETL
+436 TSSSPVLQETL
-447 PGLEKTP
+447 PGLEEAP

-479 DEPKAENNSEIVTD
+479 DEPEIESKPEVVTD
-493 VPQMEPL
+493 VPAMEPL

-542 QPLIEPIILDFSA
+542 QPLIEPISLDLSA
-555 VQKAV
+555 VQSSV
-560 VQASEGRL
+560 VEVSRDRL
-568 EELGFQFQEV
+568 GDLGFEFT
-578 DGEQTLTSVPAMLA
+578 DGDEKLSLTSVPVMLA
-592 GDNRLQGFLID
+592 GDSRLQGFLID

-609 ESGVAGPLNVA
+609 ESGEAGPLNVA

-640 QTLSIAEM
+640 QVLSIAEM
-648 RRLLKDMET
+648 RRLLADMPT

>member
-1 MVEISY
+1 MVGGMKMVISEEITPPTI
-7 ESDSNLDSSD
+7 
-17 VIDDGVEKNGQNST
+17 V
-31 QSEQIH
+31 
-37 RSSIIQL
+37 QL

-76 STSLTIE
+76 ATRINIE
-83 IERGGFDLISIS
+83 IQRGGFDLISVT
-95 DDGHGIP
+95 DNGHGIP
-102 ESELQLA
+102 ESELTLA
-109 VTRHATSKLSDAK
+109 VTRHATSKLTDAS

-141 AVSQLRVASRPAG
+141 AVSHLKVASRPESSEG
-154 KEGRSILVSDGEVG
+154 KAIIVEDGDVYPA
-168 NSEPEGMATG
+168 EPEGMANG
-178 TRIEVRNLFANQ
+178 TKIEVRNLFANQ

-198 RAATETAKVVDVVV
+198 RAATETAQVVDVVV

-217 TPNVSY
+217 NPQVSF
-223 RLTVDGRPILETP
+223 RLTVDGRAILETP
-236 KTEDMRDR
+236 ETEDMRDR

-255 MIELSASK
+255 MISLTCSDVDSA
-263 TDAEAPGEE
+263 APGEE
-272 RWGGWISPPDIS
+272 RWRGWISPPDIS

-297 RPVASQPFLQ
+297 RPVAAQPFLQ
-307 SIRRGYHT
+307 SIKRGYHT
-315 RLMVGRHPVAVLM
+315 RLMVGRHPVVVL
-328 LELPADEVDVNVH
+328 LLDLPAGEVDVNVH

-357 RLERAIKHTLKQVAT
+357 RLERAIKHTLKQVPT
-372 GEAPTRDFPLGAVD
+372 GEEPTQEFPLGAVD
-386 GGKKQAPLPAP
+386 GGKKQAPVTTSA
-397 SSSEIPTWAKPA
+397 SSEVPSWAKP
-409 KRVESTVQTSF
+409 TVQVEPIVRTSF
-420 YQGAKTEAKP
+420 YQGAKTDSKQAD
-430 AEKPRP
+430 KPRP
-436 TSTSPDLQETL
+436 TSSSPVLQETL
-447 PGLEKTP
+447 PGLEEAP
-454 TAPALSSAERELHR
+454 VSPALSSAERELHR
-468 HSKAGESVSPL
+468 HSKAGEAVSPL
-479 DEPKAENNSEIVTD
+479 DEPEIETKSEVVTD
-493 VPQMEPL
+493 VPVMEPL

-542 QPLIEPIILDFSA
+542 QPLIEPISLDLSA
-555 VQKAV
+555 VQSSV
-560 VQASEGRL
+560 VEASRDRL
-568 EELGFQFQEV
+568 GELGFEFTVGDEKLA
-578 DGEQTLTSVPAMLA
+578 LTSVPVMLA
-592 GDNRLQGFLID
+592 GDARLQGFLID

-609 ESGVAGPLNVA
+609 ESGEAGPLNVA

-640 QTLSIAEM
+640 QVLSIAEM
-648 RRLLKDMET
+648 RRLLADMST

>member
-1 MVEISY
+1 MLKMGEQV
-7 ESDSNLDSSD
+7 
-17 VIDDGVEKNGQNST
+17 
-31 QSEQIH
+31 SEQVPP
-37 RSSIIQL
+37 SSIIQL

-76 STSLTIE
+76 ATRVNLE
-83 IERGGFDLISIS
+83 IQRGGFDLISVT
-95 DDGHGIP
+95 DNGHGIP
-102 ESELQLA
+102 ESQLTLA
-109 VTRHATSKLSDAK
+109 VTRHATSKLTDAS

-141 AVSQLRVASRPAG
+141 AVSHLKVASRP
-154 KEGRSILVSDGEVG
+154 KSSEGRAIIVEDGEVLKP
-168 NSEPEGMATG
+168 EPEGMAEG
-178 TRIEVRNLFANQ
+178 TKIEVRNLFSNQ

-198 RAATETAKVVDVVV
+198 RPATETAQVVDVVV

-217 TPNVSY
+217 APQVSF
-223 RLTVDGRPILETP
+223 RLTVDGRAILETP
-236 KTEDMRDR
+236 ETQDMRDR

-255 MIELSASK
+255 MIPLTSS
-263 TDAEAPGEE
+263 DADLEAPGGE
-272 RWGGWISPPDIS
+272 RWSGWISPPDIS

-297 RPVASQPFLQ
+297 RPVAAQPFLQ
-307 SIRRGYHT
+307 SIKRGYHT
-315 RLMVGRHPVAVLM
+315 RLMVGRHPVVVL
-328 LELPADEVDVNVH
+328 LLDLPPDEVDVNVH

-357 RLERAIKHTLKQVAT
+357 RLERAIKHTLKQVPT
-372 GEAPTRDFPLGAVD
+372 GEAPTREFPLGAVD
-386 GGKKQAPLPAP
+386 SGKKQDP
-397 SSSEIPTWAKPA
+397 IPTPSTSEVPAWAKPPA
-409 KRVESTVQTSF
+409 KAEPTQTSF
-420 YQGAKTEAKP
+420 YQGAKSDAKTE
-430 AEKPRP
+430 EKPRP
-436 TSTSPDLQETL
+436 TSSSPVLQETL
-447 PGLEKTP
+447 PGLEDAP

-468 HSKAGESVSPL
+468 YSKSGVSVSPI
-479 DEPKAENNSEIVTD
+479 DEPETESPPEVVTD
-493 VPQMEPL
+493 VPAMEPL

-535 SMANWGA
+535 SMANWQS
-542 QPLIEPIILDFSA
+542 QPLIETISLDLNP
-555 VQKAV
+555 VQNSV
-560 VQASEGRL
+560 VNASRERL
-568 EELGFQFQEV
+568 GDLGFEFT
-578 DGEQTLTSVPAMLA
+578 DGDEKPALTSVPVMLA
-592 GDNRLQGFLID
+592 GDSRLQGFLID

-609 ESGVAGPLNVA
+609 ESGETGPLNVA

-640 QTLSIAEM
+640 QVLSIAEM
-648 RRLLKDMET
+648 RRLLADMST

>member
-1 MVEISY
+1 MVGGMKMVISEEITPPTI
-7 ESDSNLDSSD
+7 
-17 VIDDGVEKNGQNST
+17 V
-31 QSEQIH
+31 
-37 RSSIIQL
+37 QL

-76 STSLTIE
+76 ATRINIE
-83 IERGGFDLISIS
+83 IQRGGFDLISVT
-95 DDGHGIP
+95 DNGHGIP
-102 ESELQLA
+102 ESELTLA
-109 VTRHATSKLSDAK
+109 VTRHATSKLTDAS

-141 AVSQLRVASRPAG
+141 AVSHLKVASRPESSEG
-154 KEGRSILVSDGEVG
+154 KAIIVEDGDVYPA
-168 NSEPEGMATG
+168 EPEGMANG
-178 TRIEVRNLFANQ
+178 TKIEVRNLFANQ

-198 RAATETAKVVDVVV
+198 RAATETAQVVDVVV

-217 TPNVSY
+217 NPQVSF
-223 RLTVDGRPILETP
+223 RLTVDGRAILETP
-236 KTEDMRDR
+236 ETEDMRDR

-255 MIELSASK
+255 MISLTCSDVDSA
-263 TDAEAPGEE
+263 APGEE
-272 RWGGWISPPDIS
+272 RWRGWISPPDIS

-297 RPVASQPFLQ
+297 RPVAAQPFLQ
-307 SIRRGYHT
+307 SIKRGYHT
-315 RLMVGRHPVAVLM
+315 RLMVGRHPVVVL
-328 LELPADEVDVNVH
+328 LLDLPAGEVDVNVH

-357 RLERAIKHTLKQVAT
+357 RLERAIKHTLKQVPT
-372 GEAPTRDFPLGAVD
+372 GEEPTQEFPLGAVD
-386 GGKKQAPLPAP
+386 GGKKQAPVTTSA
-397 SSSEIPTWAKPA
+397 SSEVPSWAKPTVQ
-409 KRVESTVQTSF
+409 VEPIVQTSF
-420 YQGAKTEAKP
+420 YQGAKTDSKQAD
-430 AEKPRP
+430 KPRP
-436 TSTSPDLQETL
+436 TSSSPVLQETL
-447 PGLEKTP
+447 PGLEEAP
-454 TAPALSSAERELHR
+454 VSPALSSAERELHR
-468 HSKAGESVSPL
+468 HSKAGEAVSPL
-479 DEPKAENNSEIVTD
+479 DEPEIETKSEVVTD
-493 VPQMEPL
+493 VPVMEPL

-542 QPLIEPIILDFSA
+542 QPLIEPISLDLSA
-555 VQKAV
+555 VQSSV
-560 VQASEGRL
+560 VEASRDRL
-568 EELGFQFQEV
+568 GELGFEFTVGDEKLA
-578 DGEQTLTSVPAMLA
+578 LTSVPVMLA
-592 GDNRLQGFLID
+592 GDARLQGFLID

-609 ESGVAGPLNVA
+609 ESGEAGPLNVA

-640 QTLSIAEM
+640 QVLSIAEM
-648 RRLLKDMET
+648 RRLLADMST